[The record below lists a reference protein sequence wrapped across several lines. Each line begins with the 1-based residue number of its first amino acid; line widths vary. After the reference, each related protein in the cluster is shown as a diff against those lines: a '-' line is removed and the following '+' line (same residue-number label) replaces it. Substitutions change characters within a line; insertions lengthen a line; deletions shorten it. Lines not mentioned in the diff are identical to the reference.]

1 MGSEQSFHSPAA
13 SESLSLAWPRE
24 SNQREGH
31 PKAVVSGLLSSDCA
45 ARLRGFADSTSVC
58 WQRTGRDPSRPPCGP
73 FLRPAATAYGARL
86 ARILRARAKSK
97 CNSQSQ
103 SPSSACGTFSR
114 RAGEGRSGAEAKR
127 DAAACGNLLRLGCAG
142 GAVKWGPYAV
152 AQRRRQGPQ
161 SLPRTRSGGGSHG
174 CEPVGCQ
181 STDGLSANPGAAAR
195 SRRAGC
201 PETAASGWP
210 SLWLLSLG
218 HARESD
224 SLAEGE

>member
-1 MGSEQSFHSPAA
+1 MLRFAARSWAQSKGFHSPSA
-13 SESLSLAWPRE
+13 SELLLFAWSKR
-24 SNQREGH
+24 SNQEKDH
-31 PKAVVSGLLSSDCA
+31 PKAVVSGHPAL
-45 ARLRGFADSTSVC
+45 RLRGRASGFADSTSVC

-86 ARILRARAKSK
+86 ARILRARAKSQ
-97 CNSQSQ
+97 SQSQ
-103 SPSSACGTFSR
+103 SALIRLRHLLPPSGRRKIRSKSEAASAGLRESASSWLR
-114 RAGEGRSGAEAKR
+114 RRRSDR
-127 DAAACGNLLRLGCAG
+127 
-142 GAVKWGPYAV
+142 GPYAV
-152 AQRRRQGPQ
+152 AQRRREGPK
-161 SLPRTRSGGGSHG
+161 GGSQG

-181 STDGLSANPGAAAR
+181 SRDGLSANPGAAAR

-224 SLAEGE
+224 SLAAGE

>member
-45 ARLRGFADSTSVC
+45 AGLRGFADSTSVC

-142 GAVKWGPYAV
+142 GAVTGAPMQW
-152 AQRRRQGPQ
+152 
-161 SLPRTRSGGGSHG
+161 RSGG
-174 CEPVGCQ
+174 EK
-181 STDGLSANPGAAAR
+181 A
-195 SRRAGC
+195 RRAC
-201 PETAASGWP
+201 PGLDPGVARREASQLAASPRMDCQPTPEPLREVAGQDARRP
-210 SLWLLSLG
+210 LHRGGLLLVTSLWP
-218 HARESD
+218 RKEK
-224 SLAEGE
+224 